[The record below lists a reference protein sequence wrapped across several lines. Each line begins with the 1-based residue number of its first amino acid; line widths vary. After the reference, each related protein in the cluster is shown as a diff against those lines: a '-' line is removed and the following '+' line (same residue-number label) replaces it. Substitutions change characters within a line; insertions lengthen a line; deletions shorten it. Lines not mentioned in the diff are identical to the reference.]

1 MSKRR
6 KLRFPMFL
14 KFLLACLILAGMLIF
29 GGTLLVQKESTFR
42 NRGNWLAKH
51 LRRYTYFQERVGR
64 DMTGLTAVVVND
76 AALRSAT
83 TAAAAGSGPETPVP
97 VPAPAADLGTVATA
111 LHDRL
116 MGKNGLAPD
125 IFVVFSTTNK

>member
-14 KFLLACLILAGMLIF
+14 KFLLACLVLAGMLIF

-51 LRRYTYFQERVGR
+51 LRRYTYFQDRIGR
-64 DMTGLTAVVVND
+64 DMSNLVGLIASDAGLRTAVASAGGPPPGAELPPGSTATAATAATD
-76 AALRSAT
+76 AAKL
-83 TAAAAGSGPETPVP
+83 
-97 VPAPAADLGTVATA
+97 
-111 LHDRL
+111 
-116 MGKNGLAPD
+116 
-125 IFVVFSTTNK
+125 